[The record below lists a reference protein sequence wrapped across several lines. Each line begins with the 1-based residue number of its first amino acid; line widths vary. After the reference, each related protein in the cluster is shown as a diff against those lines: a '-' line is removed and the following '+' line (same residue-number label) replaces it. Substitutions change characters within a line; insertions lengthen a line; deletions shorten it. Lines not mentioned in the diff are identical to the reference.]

1 MILFIEGS
9 LCTFEKVTSFDMKN
23 SFLFLLAFVAFEACQ
38 PTGPGVSDTAIL
50 ILNANVIDV
59 ETGQIAE
66 EKAILID
73 SGRIVSIGDGSELSA
88 LVGKEDVFDAGG
100 RYVIPGLWDMHV
112 HIEGEDLVEDNRA
125 LLPLY
130 VAYGITTVR
139 DCASDLGELV
149 LAWRDSINN
158 DQLFGPQIFTAGRK
172 LEGINSIWKGD
183 LEIANVEELQQML
196 YKLDGYNV
204 DFVKITENTLPGD
217 LFLTSVIEARK
228 RGYKV
233 TGHVPYDL
241 SVAELAEAGFSAIE
255 HASYMLRLGSDD
267 NGIVDSIRSGK
278 LTRTEAV
285 AVYNSTFNQDSAFAH
300 YKMLAA
306 QGVAVTPTLIGGK
319 QLAYLDENDH
329 QHDDYLKYLTERFTS
344 KYQWRIDRMAG
355 ETPEQNQVRKDRY
368 QLIAQQLPYLHE
380 AGVTLLAGSDAA
392 ALNTFVYPAQ
402 ALHEE
407 LVLFQE
413 AGLDPLAILQSAT
426 INGAHFFGQQ
436 NKLGNVAP
444 GMEADLVILNSN
456 PLQDIS
462 ATQDIFAVVND
473 GEYLSREKLDKL
485 LQRVQVLKDKLDKAR
500 KTE

>member
-1 MILFIEGS
+1 MLFIGRL
-9 LCTFEKVTSFDMKN
+9 LCRFEPVTLDDMKY
-23 SFLFLLAFVAFEACQ
+23 SSLFLLVVVALMACQ
-38 PTGPGVSDTAIL
+38 PTGPKASDKAIV

-59 ETGQIAE
+59 ASGQVAE
-66 EKAILID
+66 QKAILID
-73 SGRIVSIGDGSELSA
+73 SGRIV
-88 LVGKEDVFDAGG
+88 LVGDAEELKDLVPADRRFDADDK
-100 RYVIPGLWDMHV
+100 YVIPGLWDMHV

-130 VAYGITTVR
+130 VAFGITTVR

-149 LAWRDSINN
+149 LAWRDSISN

-183 LEIANVEELQQML
+183 LEIANEEELQQML
-196 YKLDGYNV
+196 DKLDAYNV

-217 LFLTSVIEARK
+217 LFLTSVKEAKK

-241 SVAELAEAGFSAIE
+241 SVEELATAGFSAIE

-267 NGIVDSIRSGK
+267 RAIVDSIRSGK
-278 LTRTEAV
+278 LTRAEAGET
-285 AVYNSTFNQDSAFAH
+285 YNGTFNQDSAFAR

-319 QLAYLDENDH
+319 QLAYLDENNH
-329 QHDDYLKYLTERFTS
+329 QGDTYLKYLTDRFTS
-344 KYQWRIDRMAG
+344 KYQWRIGRMAG
-355 ETPEQNQVRKDRY
+355 DTPEQKQARKDRY
-368 QLIAQQLPYLHE
+368 KLIAEQLPYLHK
-380 AGVTLLAGSDAA
+380 AGVTILAGSDAA

-402 ALHEE
+402 SLHEE
-407 LVLFQE
+407 LVLFEE
-413 AGLDPLAILQSAT
+413 AGLEPLTILQSAT
-426 INGAHFFGQQ
+426 TNGAKFFHVQD
-436 NKLGNVAP
+436 KLAGVAP

-456 PLQDIS
+456 PLEDIS

-473 GEYLSREKLDKL
+473 GEYLSREKLDEL
-485 LQRVQVLKDKLDKAR
+485 LRRVQVIKGKLDEER

>member
-1 MILFIEGS
+1 
-9 LCTFEKVTSFDMKN
+9 MKN
-23 SFLFLLAFVAFEACQ
+23 PFVFVFLLVVAVFAACK
-38 PTGPGVSDTAIL
+38 PTDPNVSGTAIL
-50 ILNANVIDV
+50 ITNAHVVDV
-59 ETGQIAE
+59 ATGQIAE
-66 EKAILID
+66 DKALLID
-73 SGRIVSIGDGSELSA
+73 NGRIVSIGDGSELSA

-183 LEIANVEELQQML
+183 LEIANEEELRQML
-196 YKLDGYNV
+196 DKLDGYNV

-217 LFLTSVIEARK
+217 LFLTSVREAKK

-241 SVAELAEAGFSAIE
+241 SVVELATAGFSAIE

-267 NGIVDSIRSGK
+267 SAIVRSVRSGK
-278 LTRTEAV
+278 LARSKAGE
-285 AVYNSTFNQDSAFAH
+285 VYNSSFNQDSAFAR
-300 YKMLAA
+300 YKMLAK

-319 QLAYLDENDH
+319 LLAYLDENDH
-329 QHDDYLKYLTERFTS
+329 QSDAYLKYLTDRFTS

-355 ETPEQNQVRKDRY
+355 ETPEQKQGRKDRY
-368 QLIAQQLPYLHE
+368 QLIAEQLPYLHK
-380 AGVTLLAGSDAA
+380 AGVTILAGSDAA

-402 ALHEE
+402 SLHEE

-413 AGLDPLAILQSAT
+413 AGLEPLTILQTAT
-426 INGAHFFGQQ
+426 SNGAKFF
-436 NKLGNVAP
+436 NVQDNLASIAP

-456 PLQDIS
+456 PLDDIS

-473 GEYLSREKLDKL
+473 GEYLSREKLDEL
-485 LQRVQVLKDKLDKAR
+485 LQQVQVIKEKLDKER

>member
-1 MILFIEGS
+1 
-9 LCTFEKVTSFDMKN
+9 MKN
-23 SFLFLLAFVAFEACQ
+23 PSFFVFLLVFIAFAGCK
-38 PTGPGVSDTAIL
+38 PGEPNVSDTAVL
-50 ILNANVIDV
+50 IANANVIDV
-59 ETGQIAE
+59 ATGQIAKE
-66 EKAILID
+66 RAILID
-73 SGRIVSIGDGSELSA
+73 SGRIVSIGASNELSA
-88 LVGKEDVFDAGG
+88 QVIEDRRFDAGG

-158 DQLFGPQIFTAGRK
+158 DQLFGPQIFTAGSK

-183 LEIANVEELQQML
+183 LEIANEEELEQML
-196 YKLDGYNV
+196 DKLDGYNV

-217 LFLTSVIEARK
+217 LFLTSVKEARK

-241 SVAELAEAGFSAIE
+241 SVEELATAGFSAIE
-255 HASYMLRLGSDD
+255 HASYTLRLGSDD
-267 NGIVDSIRSGK
+267 SGIVDSIRAEK
-278 LTRTEAV
+278 LTRAEAG
-285 AVYNSTFNQDSAFAH
+285 AVYNSTFNQDSAFAR
-300 YKMLAA
+300 YKMLAE

-319 QLAYLDENDH
+319 QLAYLDENNH
-329 QHDDYLKYLTERFTS
+329 QNDAYLKYLTDRFTS

-355 ETPEQNQVRKDRY
+355 ETPEQKQGRKDRY
-368 QLIAQQLPYLHE
+368 QLIAEQLPYLHK
-380 AGVTLLAGSDAA
+380 AGVAILAGSDAA

-413 AGLDPLAILQSAT
+413 AGLEPLAILQSAT
-426 INGAHFFGQQ
+426 INGAKFFSVQD
-436 NKLGNVAP
+436 KLAGIVP

-456 PLQDIS
+456 PLDDIS

-473 GEYLSREKLDKL
+473 GEYLSRQKLDEL
-485 LQRVQVLKDKLDKAR
+485 LQRVQLIKEELDKAR

>member
-1 MILFIEGS
+1 
-9 LCTFEKVTSFDMKN
+9 MKN
-23 SFLFLLAFVAFEACQ
+23 PSFFVFLLVFIAFAGCK
-38 PTGPGVSDTAIL
+38 TGEPNVSDTAIL
-50 ILNANVIDV
+50 ISNANVINV
-59 ETGQIAE
+59 ATGQVAK

-73 SGRIVSIGDGSELSA
+73 SGRIVSIGDVSELAA

-149 LAWRDSINN
+149 LAWRDSISN
-158 DQLFGPQIFTAGRK
+158 DQLFGPQIFTAGSK

-183 LEIANVEELQQML
+183 LEIANKEELHQML
-196 YKLDGYNV
+196 DKLDGYAV

-217 LFLTSVIEARK
+217 LFLTSVKEARK

-241 SVAELAEAGFSAIE
+241 SVTELAEAGFSAIE

-267 NGIVDSIRSGK
+267 SGIVDSIRSGK
-278 LTRTEAV
+278 LTRTEAGE
-285 AVYNSTFNQDSAFAH
+285 VYNNTFDQDSAFAR

-355 ETPEQNQVRKDRY
+355 ETPEQKQERKDRY

-413 AGLDPLAILQSAT
+413 AGLEPLTILQTAT
-426 INGAHFFGQQ
+426 INGAKFF
-436 NKLGNVAP
+436 NVQDNLASIAP

-473 GEYLSREKLDKL
+473 GEYLGREKLDELL
-485 LQRVQVLKDKLDKAR
+485 LQVQAIKEKLDEER

>member
-1 MILFIEGS
+1 
-9 LCTFEKVTSFDMKN
+9 MKN
-23 SFLFLLAFVAFEACQ
+23 PSFFVFLLVFIAFSGCK
-38 PTGPGVSDTAIL
+38 PGEPNVSDTAIL
-50 ILNANVIDV
+50 ISNANVIDV
-59 ETGQIAE
+59 ATGQVAK

-73 SGRIVSIGDGSELSA
+73 SGRIASIGNGSELSV
-88 LVGKEDVFDAGG
+88 LVREGRRFDAGG

-158 DQLFGPQIFTAGRK
+158 DQLFGPQIFTAGSK

-183 LEIANVEELQQML
+183 LEIANEEELEQML
-196 YKLDGYNV
+196 DKLDGYNV

-217 LFLTSVIEARK
+217 LFLTSVKEARK

-241 SVAELAEAGFSAIE
+241 SVEELATAGFSAIE

-267 NGIVDSIRSGK
+267 SAIVDSIRSGK
-278 LTRTEAV
+278 LARSEAGQ
-285 AVYNSTFNQDSAFAH
+285 VYNSSFDQDSAFVR
-300 YKMLAA
+300 YKMLAER
-306 QGVAVTPTLIGGK
+306 GVAVTPTLIGGK
-319 QLAYLDENDH
+319 QLAYLDENNH
-329 QHDDYLKYLTERFTS
+329 QSDAYLKYLTERFTS

-355 ETPEQNQVRKDRY
+355 ETPEQKQGRKDRY
-368 QLIAQQLPYLHE
+368 KLIAEQLPYLHK
-380 AGVTLLAGSDAA
+380 AGVTILAGSDAA

-402 ALHEE
+402 SLHEE

-413 AGLDPLAILQSAT
+413 AGLEPLAILQSAT
-426 INGAHFFGQQ
+426 INGAKFFSVQD
-436 NKLGNVAP
+436 KLAGIVP

-456 PLQDIS
+456 PLDDIS

-473 GEYLSREKLDKL
+473 GEYLSREKLDEL
-485 LQRVQVLKDKLDKAR
+485 LRRVQVIKGKLDEER